1 MPSAAFLSAYLPNY
15 DVIEHWR
22 KFEVNE
28 SDPDDFAQGVKELL
42 GDIDKILEI
51 NNWRQRT
58 KQIVHDA
65 LEYFDDYADG
75 QYDSDNDSDV
85 EDKQRSEL
93 RGFWKMK
100 LFDIVQGSQTLES
113 LIDNIRGYI
122 SNGTNYDIV
131 ESTLLEDAKGLAD
144 EIITEK
150 TNLVKLAASLRR
162 EIGLDIDNQSQVDDE
177 VPSPH
182 VVSIQPISERLRS
195 SDRENLPIAKRL
207 RTKSRSKIYK
217 IIT

>member
-1 MPSAAFLSAYLPNY
+1 LSAYLPNY

>member
-1 MPSAAFLSAYLPNY
+1 MSAYLPNY